1 MRAGVLNVDKP
12 AGATSFTVVRRLRG
26 LTKAKRVGH
35 AGTLDPLATGVLPI
49 LFGSATRLSDYA
61 HRLAKTYEA
70 NVHLGFTTPTDDAE
84 SDREPVGDP
93 SALTAAEV
101 AEALGAFVGRIS
113 QRPPAFSAVKID
125 GQRSYR
131 RARAGELE
139 RPPARTVEIDAA
151 ELLDFTSGPEAV
163 ALVRVACASGVYLR
177 SLARD
182 LGEKLGVG
190 GYLGKLVRTGYGPL
204 TIASATALDSL
215 ESVEQVEARL
225 EPPEV
230 LLPDVVA
237 VRLSVEQEAQVR
249 QGRSVRVLPQ
259 PPLGPLRAHGEEG
272 QLVAIGHADPLRHTF
287 VPEKVLT

>member
-12 AGATSFTVVRRLRG
+12 AGATSFTVVRRLRA
-26 LTKAKRVGH
+26 LTRAKRVGH

-49 LFGSATRLSDYA
+49 LFGSATRLSEHA
-61 HRLAKTYEA
+61 HRLSKTYEA
-70 NVHLGFTTPTDDAE
+70 NVHLGFVTPTDDAE
-84 SDREPVGDP
+84 ADREPVADP
-93 SALTAAEV
+93 THV
-101 AEALGAFVGRIS
+101 TAEAVGEALSAFVGKIS

-131 RARAGELE
+131 RARAGEVE
-139 RPPARTVEIDAA
+139 RPPARAVEIDSA
-151 ELLDFTSGPEAV
+151 ELLEFTAGQEAV
-163 ALVRVACASGVYLR
+163 ALVRVTCASGVYLR

-204 TIASATALDSL
+204 KIATACSLDSL
-215 ESVEQVEARL
+215 ETAEQVHSRL
-225 EPPEV
+225 QPPEV

-237 VRLSVEQEAQVR
+237 VRLTVEQEAQVR

-259 PPLGPLRAHGEEG
+259 PPLGPLRAHGTEG